1 MTSKSRSNRR
11 LSGGLAALPLALL
24 AASAPASA
32 ETVQL
37 TITYSAKLT
46 GIPVGKAKIE
56 AQLNGD
62 DYSISGSGKVA
73 GITALFADGKGN
85 VSVSGILRDQLFQPT
100 RYSQTIIDDEKKSVD
115 MTFDGARV
123 ADVTFTPPPKE
134 KDENRKKKKKKKQR
148 AEPIPLTDEHKVGVI
163 DPLSVFLL
171 AAADMSG
178 PGICN
183 RTLPVFDGEERFDV
197 VLTFEKQVKRGN
209 QDAFICRAAYR
220 PIAGHRPDKD
230 TVKFMAAN
238 KDMSVWLAPVGT
250 TGFVAPVEA
259 HVRTQYGM
267 LVIRA
272 DKFNVNQ

>member
-1 MTSKSRSNRR
+1 MTFESRSIRR
-11 LSGGLAALPLALL
+11 LSGGLAALPLALM
-24 AASAPASA
+24 AVSEPATA

-37 TITYSAKLT
+37 TVNYSAKLS

-56 AQLNGD
+56 ANLNGG
-62 DYSISGSGKVA
+62 DYTIAGSGKVA

-85 VSVSGILRDQLFQPT
+85 VSVSGVLKDQLFQPT
-100 RYSQTIIDDEKKSVD
+100 RYSQTIVDDEKKSVD

-134 KDENRKKKKKKKQR
+134 KNRKKKKKKKKR

-171 AAADMSG
+171 PAADMSG

-183 RTLPVFDGEERFDV
+183 RTLPLFDGEERFDV
-197 VLTFEKQVKRGN
+197 VLTYDKQVKRGK
-209 QDAFICRAAYR
+209 QDAYICRAAYR

-238 KDMSVWLAPVGT
+238 KDIAVWLAPVGT

-272 DKFNVNQ
+272 DKFKVSQ